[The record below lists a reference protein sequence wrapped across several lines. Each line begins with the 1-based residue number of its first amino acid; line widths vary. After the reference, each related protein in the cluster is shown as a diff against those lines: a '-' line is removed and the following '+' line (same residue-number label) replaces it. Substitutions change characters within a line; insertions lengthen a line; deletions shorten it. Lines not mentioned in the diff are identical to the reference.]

1 MLFKEDDHVDNLL
14 NTVTIN
20 KIREERINS
29 IINTSKQRDK
39 IQENNKIANEAEEI
53 RKERNK
59 KGKGK
64 TQKEKNKK

>member
-39 IQENNKIANEAEEI
+39 IQENNKIDNEAEEI

-59 KGKGK
+59 K
-64 TQKEKNKK
+64 

>member
-14 NTVTIN
+14 NTDTIN

-59 KGKGK
+59 K
-64 TQKEKNKK
+64 

>member
-59 KGKGK
+59 K
-64 TQKEKNKK
+64 

>member
-39 IQENNKIANEAEEI
+39 IQENNKIAN
-53 RKERNK
+53 
-59 KGKGK
+59 
-64 TQKEKNKK
+64 

>member
-39 IQENNKIANEAEEI
+39 IQENNKIANEAGEI

-59 KGKGK
+59 K
-64 TQKEKNKK
+64 